1 MSREDNVGIFNG
13 RLFYHLIDEKR
24 MKFLCLL
31 RSIKIC
37 QKRNLDIDHTNKAE
51 LA

>member
-1 MSREDNVGIFNG
+1 MSREYNVGIFNG

-24 MKFLCLL
+24 NDFFL
-31 RSIKIC
+31 SIKIC
-37 QKRNLDIDHTNKAE
+37 QKRNLAIDQTNKAK